1 MTLIK
6 TQKNVQPTLQFPLPI
21 LTLAIIA
28 LALLS
33 LSTFSPLVQAAEEK
47 RQELTKDVVELN
59 VGDKAPTFIGI
70 DDNNKKWDAE
80 KKAGDKIYVVYF
92 YPADMTPGCTKQAC
106 NYRDTLTKLKR
117 DDVEVIGISGDAVE
131 NHQHFKKKYKLNYTL
146 LADTDGKIAK
156 AFGVKAGQGGS
167 FDLKIDEKMITF
179 KRGVTTARWTFVI
192 DKDWRIVH
200 KETKVNAAKDSE
212 AILKVLEKLKSEKK
226 TKQTEEKE

>member
-1 MTLIK
+1 MALSKLQK
-6 TQKNVQPTLQFPLPI
+6 TAQASFRFPQPI
-21 LTLAIIA
+21 LTLAMIA
-28 LALLS
+28 LPLFS
-33 LSTFSPLVQAAEEK
+33 LFTFSLLAQAAEEK
-47 RQELTKDVVELN
+47 RQTLTEDVVELK
-59 VGDKAPTFIGI
+59 VGDKAPMFIGT

-80 KKAGDKIYVVYF
+80 KEAGKKIYIVYF

-117 DDVEVIGISGDAVE
+117 DDVEVIGVSGDAVE

-156 AFGVKAGQGGS
+156 AFGVKTGQGGS
-167 FDLKIDEKMITF
+167 FDLKIDDKMITF
-179 KRGVTTARWTFVI
+179 ERGVTTARWTFVI

-212 AILKVLEKLKSEKK
+212 AILKILENLKPEK
-226 TKQTEEKE
+226 TKQPGKTE